1 MPTEPTTFPPRARL
15 SGVAAT
21 IALHLVLVGCWL
33 LARAPALPDDS
44 APRVAIQWVN
54 IRPYVPVATKPPAP
68 ATPPVLTS
76 KPVPKRAA
84 AVAPPE
90 AVNTTPIELA
100 PPVAPAEP
108 ALEPAPAAAGPTAHD
123 MLQQAR
129 RDVGK
134 IDKDLKKEYPERF
147 IKAPID
153 TATRR
158 LVKGIAL
165 AHEMA
170 PPKWYQP
177 AKIQELIDPAGVGR
191 KRYRVITSGGTYC
204 LTYESAHSMNGS
216 DPFTRTTNRPKKT
229 NCPTDE
235 EPAKA
240 QEW

>member
-1 MPTEPTTFPPRARL
+1 MPTEPTTFPQRTRL

-21 IALHLVLVGCWL
+21 LGLHIVLVACYQ
-33 LARAPALPDDS
+33 LARTQSAPEDEL
-44 APRVAIQWVN
+44 PRVAIQWVN
-54 IRPYVPVATKPPAP
+54 IRPNLPVPAKP
-68 ATPPVLTS
+68 ATRTPLPALTI
-76 KPVPKRAA
+76 KPVTRRAV
-84 AVAPPE
+84 AVAPPVATQIMPTE
-90 AVNTTPIELA
+90 IV
-100 PPVAPAEP
+100 PPVTPAEP
-108 ALEPAPAAAGPTAHD
+108 APEPAAAATGATVYD

-134 IDKDLKKEYPERF
+134 IDKDLKKQYPDRF

-153 TATRR
+153 TPTKR

-165 AHEMA
+165 AHELA

-229 NCPTDE
+229 NCPLDE

-240 QEW
+240 QAW